1 MSLPLKDFRLGSIS
15 ESTGTHCG
23 LCGAPI
29 VAVLVQTDHGGTW
42 GAVEL
47 WCGSYRAHQCP
58 EAEMEGVA
66 A

>member
-1 MSLPLKDFRLGSIS
+1 MSPAEPRPGSIS
-15 ESTGTHCG
+15 ESTGTRCAD
-23 LCGAPI
+23 CGAPI
-29 VAVLVQTDHGGTW
+29 MAVLVQTDHGGTW

-47 WCGSYRAHQCP
+47 WCGSYRAHVCP

>member
-1 MSLPLKDFRLGSIS
+1 MTPFNAPGTVKDSS
-15 ESTGTHCG
+15 ETRCQR
-23 LCGAPI
+23 CGAPI
-29 VAVLVQTDHGGTW
+29 MAVCVQTDTGIAW

-58 EAEMEGVA
+58 QTEAEGVA

>member
-1 MSLPLKDFRLGSIS
+1 MTPFNIPAGTVT
-15 ESTGTHCG
+15 ESTSTRCG
-23 LCGAPI
+23 RCGAPI
-29 VAVLVQTDHGGTW
+29 MAVCVQTDSGVSW

-58 EAEMEGVA
+58 EAEREGVA

>member
-1 MSLPLKDFRLGSIS
+1 MTPSNTPIGTVKESS
-15 ESTGTHCG
+15 ETHCQR
-23 LCGAPI
+23 CGAPI
-29 VAVLVQTDHGGTW
+29 MAVCVQTDSGVSW

>member
-1 MSLPLKDFRLGSIS
+1 MTPFNTPGTVKESS
-15 ESTGTHCG
+15 ETRCG
-23 LCGAPI
+23 RCGAPI
-29 VAVLVQTDHGGTW
+29 MAVCVQTDSGISW

-58 EAEMEGVA
+58 EAEREGVA

>member
-1 MSLPLKDFRLGSIS
+1 MTPFNAPGTIS

-47 WCGSYRAHQCP
+47 WCGSYRVHQCP
-58 EAEMEGVA
+58 EAEGEGVA

>member
-1 MSLPLKDFRLGSIS
+1 MTPTEPRPGSIS
-15 ESTGTHCG
+15 ESTGTRCAT
-23 LCGAPI
+23 CGAEI
-29 VAVLVQTDHGGTW
+29 MAVCVQTDTGIAW

-58 EAEMEGVA
+58 QTEAEGVA